1 MKTVNQIKNF
11 INEDKD
17 ILDMISNEEYEQN
30 IKFFED
36 KKKKKITI
44 SKNIIYNDFGNRNNN
59 NFLKMIQN
67 PINFYGNEKKIY
79 EKSIN
84 DGIYNIIPMHCN
96 NRAIEIYYGST
107 ENMANLHL
115 YEYNNTKAQQFE
127 VKYNSENNYYT
138 IKCLCSNKLLT
149 VDYNNKNNIIQ
160 KDEKK
165 TFEQQ
170 WFIVKKGNN
179 YEIISYIGLLMD
191 VNGKGEN
198 LGTNI
203 SCSLRTGDLNQQFQ
217 FKSPYFPKTTY
228 QGISIVDGLKAIN
241 AQSSFDYRKK
251 IAIINDIKDYEG
263 IDFQNLKL
271 LDLLKKGVLIKPI
284 EN

>member
-1 MKTVNQIKNF
+1 
-11 INEDKD
+11 
-17 ILDMISNEEYEQN
+17 MISNEEYEQN
-30 IKFFED
+30 IKFFDNKE
-36 KKKKKITI
+36 KKKSSLFKKRIF
-44 SKNIIYNDFGNRNNN
+44 NVFGNGNNN

-179 YEIISYIGLLMD
+179 YEICVYTRYKDCCFLIILTAHDEKSITD
-191 VNGKGEN
+191 
-198 LGTNI
+198 NI
-203 SCSLRTGDLNQQFQ
+203 SNME
-217 FKSPYFPKTTY
+217 Y
-228 QGISIVDGLKAIN
+228 
-241 AQSSFDYRKK
+241 
-251 IAIINDIKDYEG
+251 IINNMIYMDA
-263 IDFQNLKL
+263 Q
-271 LDLLKKGVLIKPI
+271 V